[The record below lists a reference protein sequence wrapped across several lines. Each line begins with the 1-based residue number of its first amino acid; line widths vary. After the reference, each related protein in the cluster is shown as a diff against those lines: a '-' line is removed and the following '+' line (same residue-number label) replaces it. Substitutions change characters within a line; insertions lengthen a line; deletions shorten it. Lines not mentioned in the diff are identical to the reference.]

1 MSYNN
6 DFIYFEESW
15 NEPTRQKEPATGGL
29 QRKRTS
35 LPDWPKDDF
44 KTSFGQDEV
53 HTKEKTQ
60 KQ

>member
-15 NEPTRQKEPATGGL
+15 NEPTRQKESTTGGL
-29 QRKRTS
+29 HRKGAR
-35 LPDWPKDDF
+35 LPDWPKDDR